1 MAGAVS
7 VSTLRGNKM
16 KVGDLVR
23 HILGS
28 SHIHALVLRA
38 PPGDPCI
45 FVKVLKTGK
54 AAWLNKAAFEV
65 ISESR

>member
-1 MAGAVS
+1 
-7 VSTLRGNKM
+7 M
-16 KVGDLVR
+16 KVGDLVTVR
-23 HILGS
+23 GR
-28 SHIHALVLRA
+28 IHALVLRA